1 MKRRL
6 VLLPILGLLL
16 GACAPSAPE
25 SVTVS
30 SVSGETTIEVGETLQ
45 LKAEVLPSGAAQ
57 DVTWSSGNPS
67 VATVSEAGLVTGVAE
82 GSVQIR
88 AGVTADITGSIT
100 ITVEDN
106 TPTPPPSEGTIG
118 EVLAEAA
125 IGDVVTVK
133 GVVVSLNNNGMLIS
147 DNTGAIYMNDR
158 DLKETWHVNDYVE
171 VNGKL
176 SEYPEGTGL
185 LQFNH
190 TDEPTITAATG
201 TAPTITDTPVAMTGA
216 EMDAWVP
223 SNEDKPLVTIS
234 GELSISGNYYNVT
247 VAGAS
252 KTLSILPNPSMQLES
267 GSTYEF
273 TGYLLYI
280 TGTDKYVN
288 MTLTDAVKTGGGE
301 VPPVGEV
308 VTIAEAIAE
317 GAGANV
323 VVEGVIVAK
332 ATGGMLIADETG
344 TLYRHDYDTETV
356 VTQPVGELVR
366 ISGALSEYPTGSGTL
381 QFNYQSTVTAGEGTE
396 PTISDTPVVWDG
408 AAVDAYTNQARAILV
423 TVDAHVTATYD
434 SKYDEYEYTATVEGA
449 TKTIELSMPSAVV
462 LETGDY
468 TVTGY
473 VNYTRTN
480 SSGQNVVNMLYV
492 SHEGEGGGE
501 VPPTPTVTP
510 IADAHALEDNTA
522 VTVEGILVA
531 KTSGGLVIDDNTGTM
546 YVYQAETDL
555 ELNSF
560 VHVEGTMGTF
570 PKGSSS
576 RQIASATVTAATG
589 TAPVLTNTTPTPM
602 AGAEFDAW
610 TPSGTRATLVSL
622 TATITST
629 GRYTNAD
636 VEGATEKTLSPLVPA
651 GVTAQEGTTYDMVGY
666 LLYISGGRYI
676 YMACVSM
683 EEATLPNPTAVEI
696 TNTETT
702 LMQGNTLQLNLAWT
716 PSLVNDEVNW
726 TSSNNEVATVSETG
740 LVTAVAAGEVDITVT
755 STVVATVTDTIH
767 LTVTAAVAS
776 ELLVEMDFSSLATS
790 QAMDATTLQQVLID
804 SATTIN
810 DPELIVTVT
819 NTAKVYSGGAGGYHS
834 QGSTGYLKFGTGS
847 AQGQID
853 VTLNREVVRVEIDC
867 VKWNDSAK
875 DTFAINGVAQD
886 GPAAKTAGT
895 TTLTAEEF
903 STLGWNLDATTDLSL
918 VVKNRGYVAAIR
930 LYVAAA

>member
-16 GACAPSAPE
+16 GACAPGVPE

-45 LKAEVLPSGAAQ
+45 LSAQVLPSSAAQ
-57 DVTWSSGNPS
+57 DVTWSTGNPAI
-67 VATVSEAGLVTGVAE
+67 ATVSTTGLVTGVAE

-88 AGVTADITGSIT
+88 AGVTADIAGSIT

-118 EVLAEAA
+118 DVLAEAA

-176 SEYPEGTGL
+176 SEYPTGSGL
-185 LQFNH
+185 LQFNY

-201 TAPTITDTPVAMTGA
+201 TAPTITDTPVTMTGA

-234 GELSISGNYYNVT
+234 GNLSVSGNYYNVT
-247 VAGAS
+247 VEGAT
-252 KTLSILPNPSMQLES
+252 KTLSILPNPSMTLNS

-280 TGTDKYVN
+280 TSGDKYVN
-288 MTLTDAVKTGGGE
+288 MTLTDAVETGGG
-301 VPPVGEV
+301 
-308 VTIAEAIAE
+308 
-317 GAGANV
+317 
-323 VVEGVIVAK
+323 
-332 ATGGMLIADETG
+332 D
-344 TLYRHDYDTETV
+344 
-356 VTQPVGELVR
+356 
-366 ISGALSEYPTGSGTL
+366 
-381 QFNYQSTVTAGEGTE
+381 
-396 PTISDTPVVWDG
+396 
-408 AAVDAYTNQARAILV
+408 
-423 TVDAHVTATYD
+423 
-434 SKYDEYEYTATVEGA
+434 
-449 TKTIELSMPSAVV
+449 
-462 LETGDY
+462 
-468 TVTGY
+468 
-473 VNYTRTN
+473 
-480 SSGQNVVNMLYV
+480 
-492 SHEGEGGGE
+492 
-501 VPPTPTVTP
+501 VPPTPTEVTP
-510 IADAHALEDNTA
+510 IADAHELADDTAVEIEGVLVANTA
-522 VTVEGILVA
+522 
-531 KTSGGLVIDDNTGTM
+531 SGLVIDDNTGTM
-546 YVYQAETDL
+546 YVYQGETDL
-555 ELNSF
+555 PLNSF
-560 VHVEGTMGTF
+560 VHVEGTLDTYNDV
-570 PKGSSS
+570 
-576 RQIASATVTAATG
+576 RQIANATVTAATG

-602 AGAEFDAW
+602 TGAEFDAW

-636 VEGATEKTLSPLVPA
+636 VEGAEQTLSPMVPT

-666 LLYISGGRYI
+666 LLYISSGRFT

-702 LMQGNTLQLNLAWT
+702 LMEGNTLQLNLAWT

-726 TSSNNEVATVSETG
+726 TSSSDEIATVSETG

-755 STVVATVTDTIH
+755 STVVSTVTDTIH
-767 LTVTAAVAS
+767 LTITAATAS

-790 QAMDATTLQQVLID
+790 KEMDAATLQQVLLANA
-804 SATTIN
+804 ATVN
-810 DPELIVTVT
+810 DPELTVSVT

-834 QGSTGYLKFGTGS
+834 QGSTGYLKFGAS
-847 AQGQID
+847 KAQGIID

-867 VKWNDSAK
+867 VKWNDSAD
-875 DTFAINGVAQD
+875 DTFAINGIAQD

-903 STLGWNLDATTDLSL
+903 STLSWNLEATTNLSL
-918 VVKNRGYVAAIR
+918 VVTNRGYVAAIR

>member
-16 GACAPSAPE
+16 GACAPGVPE

-45 LKAEVLPSGAAQ
+45 LSAQVLPSSAAQ

-67 VATVSEAGLVTGVAE
+67 VATVSETGLVTGVAE

-88 AGVTADITGSIT
+88 AGVTADIAGSIT

-118 EVLAEAA
+118 DVLAEAA

-176 SEYPEGTGL
+176 SEYPTGSGL
-185 LQFNH
+185 LQFNY

-201 TAPTITDTPVAMTGA
+201 TAPTITDTPVTMTGA

-234 GELSISGNYYNVT
+234 GSLSISGNYYNVT
-247 VAGAS
+247 VEGAT
-252 KTLSILPNPSMQLES
+252 KTLSILPNPSMTLNS

-280 TGTDKYVN
+280 TSGDKYVN
-288 MTLTDAVKTGGGE
+288 MTLTDAVETGGGD

-317 GAGANV
+317 GVGANV

-332 ATGGMLIADETG
+332 VTGGMIIADETG

-381 QFNYQSTVTAGEGTE
+381 QFNYQSTVTAGEGTK
-396 PTISDTPVVWDG
+396 PTIDDTPTVWNG

-434 SKYDEYEYTATVEGA
+434 SKYDEYEYTATVDGA
-449 TKTIELSMPSAVV
+449 TKTIELGMPSSVV

-492 SHEGEGGGE
+492 SHEGEGGGD
-501 VPPTPTVTP
+501 VPPTPTEVTP
-510 IADAHALEDNTA
+510 IADAHELADGTAVEIEGVLVANTA
-522 VTVEGILVA
+522 
-531 KTSGGLVIDDNTGTM
+531 SGLVIDDNTGTM
-546 YVYQAETDL
+546 YVYQGTTDL
-555 ELNSF
+555 TLNSF
-560 VHVEGTMGTF
+560 VHVEGTLDTYNNV
-570 PKGSSS
+570 
-576 RQIASATVTAATG
+576 RQIANATVTAATG

-602 AGAEFDAW
+602 TGAEFDAW

-636 VEGATEKTLSPLVPA
+636 VEGATEKTLSPMVPA

-683 EEATLPNPTAVEI
+683 EEATLSNPTAVEI

-702 LMQGNTLQLNLAWT
+702 LMEGNTLQLNLAWT

-726 TSSNNEVATVSETG
+726 TSSSDEIATVSETG

-755 STVVATVTDTIH
+755 STVVSTVTDTIH
-767 LTVTAAVAS
+767 LTITAAAAS

-790 QAMDATTLQQVLID
+790 QAMDATTLQQVLLD
-804 SATTIN
+804 SVTTLN
-810 DPELIVTVT
+810 DQELTVAVT
-819 NTAKVYSGGAGGYHS
+819 NTAKVYSGGSGGYHS
-834 QGSTGYLKFGTGS
+834 SGSTGYLKFGTGS
-847 AQGQID
+847 AQGIID

-875 DTFAINGVAQD
+875 DTFAINGIAQD

-903 STLGWNLDATTDLSL
+903 STLSWNLDATTDLSL
-918 VVKNRGYVAAIR
+918 VVTNRGYVAAIR

>member
-16 GACAPSAPE
+16 GACAPGVPE

-45 LKAEVLPSGAAQ
+45 LSAQVLPSSAAQ
-57 DVTWSSGNPS
+57 DVTWSTGNPAI
-67 VATVSEAGLVTGVAE
+67 ATVSTTGLVTGVAE

-118 EVLAEAA
+118 DILAEAA

-158 DLKETWHVNDYVE
+158 DLKETWQVNDYVE

-176 SEYPEGTGL
+176 SEYPTGSGL
-185 LQFNH
+185 LQFNYK
-190 TDEPTITAATG
+190 DEPTVTAATG
-201 TAPTITDTPVAMTGA
+201 TAPTITDTPATMTGA

-234 GELSISGNYYNVT
+234 GSLSVSGNYYNVT
-247 VAGAS
+247 VEGAT
-252 KTLSILPNPSMQLES
+252 KTLSVLPNPSMTLNS

-280 TGTDKYVN
+280 TNDKYVN
-288 MTLTDAVKTGGGE
+288 MTLTDAVETGGGD

-317 GAGANV
+317 GVGANV
-323 VVEGVIVAK
+323 VVEGVIIAK
-332 ATGGMLIADETG
+332 TADGMLIADETG

-356 VTQPVGELVR
+356 VTQPVGGLVR
-366 ISGALSEYPTGSGTL
+366 ISGALSEYPTGSGIM
-381 QFNYQSTVTAGEGTE
+381 QFNYEATVTAGEGET
-396 PTISDTPVVWDG
+396 PVISDTPVVWDG
-408 AAVDAYTNQARAILV
+408 AAVDGYTNQARAILV
-423 TVDAHVTATYD
+423 TVDAHVTSTANKYGGYD
-434 SKYDEYEYTATVEGA
+434 YTATVDGA
-449 TKTIELSMPSAVV
+449 TKTIELSMPSAVT
-462 LETGDY
+462 LTTGDY
-468 TVTGY
+468 KVTGY

-492 SHEGEGGGE
+492 SHEGEGGGG
-501 VPPTPTVTP
+501 VPPTPTEVTP
-510 IADAHALEDNTA
+510 IADAHGLADDTAVEIEGVLVANTA
-522 VTVEGILVA
+522 
-531 KTSGGLVIDDNTGTM
+531 SGLVIDDNTGTM
-546 YVYQAETDL
+546 YVYQGTTDL
-555 ELNSF
+555 PLNSF
-560 VHVEGTMGTF
+560 VHVEGTLGTHNNV
-570 PKGSSS
+570 
-576 RQIASATVTAATG
+576 RQIANATVTAATG

-602 AGAEFDAW
+602 TGAEFDAW

-636 VEGATEKTLSPLVPA
+636 VEGATEKTLSPMVPT

-683 EEATLPNPTAVEI
+683 EEATLSNPTAVEI

-702 LMQGNTLQLNLAWT
+702 LMEGNTLQLNLAWT
-716 PSLVNDEVNW
+716 PSLVNDEVSW
-726 TSSNNEVATVSETG
+726 TSSSDEIATVSETG

-755 STVVATVTDTIH
+755 STVVSTVTDTIH
-767 LTVTAAVAS
+767 LTITAAAAS

-790 QAMDATTLQQVLID
+790 KEMDATTLQQVLLD
-804 SATTIN
+804 NVTTIN
-810 DPELIVTVT
+810 DPELTVAVT

-834 QGSTGYLKFGTGS
+834 SGSTGYLKFGAS
-847 AQGQID
+847 KAQGIID
-853 VTLNREVVRVEIDC
+853 VTLNREIVRVEIDC

-875 DTFAINGVAQD
+875 DTFAINGIAQD

-903 STLGWNLDATTDLSL
+903 GTLSWNLDATTDLSL
-918 VVKNRGYVAAIR
+918 VVTNRGYVAAIR

>member
-16 GACAPSAPE
+16 GACAPGLPE

-45 LKAEVLPSGAAQ
+45 LSAQVLPSNALQ

-67 VATVSEAGLVTGVAE
+67 VATVSETGLVTGVAE

-88 AGVTADITGSIT
+88 AGVTADIAGSIT

-118 EVLAEAA
+118 DILAEAA

-176 SEYPEGTGL
+176 SEYPVGSGL
-185 LQFNH
+185 LQFNYS
-190 TDEPTITAATG
+190 DEPTITAATG

-234 GELSISGNYYNVT
+234 GSLTVSGNYYNVA
-247 VAGAS
+247 VEGAT
-252 KTLSILPNPSMQLES
+252 KTLSILPNPSMTLDS

-280 TGTDKYVN
+280 TGEDKYVN

-317 GAGANV
+317 GAGATV
-323 VVEGVIVAK
+323 VVEGVIIAK
-332 ATGGMLIADETG
+332 TADGMLIADETG

-356 VTQPVGELVR
+356 VTQAVGELVR
-366 ISGALSEYPTGSGTL
+366 ISGTLSEYPAGSGIM
-381 QFNYQSTVTAGEGTE
+381 QFGYQATVTAGEGTK
-396 PTISDTPVVWDG
+396 PTISDTPVTWDG

-423 TVDAHVTATYD
+423 TVDAHVTSTANNYGGYD
-434 SKYDEYEYTATVEGA
+434 YTATVDGA
-449 TKTIELSMPSAVV
+449 TKTIELSMPSAVA
-462 LETGDY
+462 LTTGDY

-480 SSGQNVVNMLYV
+480 SSDQNVVNMLYV

-501 VPPTPTVTP
+501 VPPVGDVTP
-510 IADAHALEDNTA
+510 INDAYDLADGTPI
-522 VTVEGILVA
+522 TVEGILVA
-531 KTSGGLVIDDNTGTM
+531 KTSGGLVIDDNTATM
-546 YVYQAETDL
+546 YVYQGETEL
-555 ELNSF
+555 ALNSF
-560 VHVEGTMGTF
+560 VRVEGTMATF
-570 PKGSSS
+570 ASA
-576 RQIASATVTAATG
+576 RQISNATITAATG

-602 AGAEFDAW
+602 DGAAFDAW

-636 VEGATEKTLSPLVPA
+636 VEGATKQTLSPLVPV

-666 LLYISGGRYI
+666 LLYISGGRYT

-740 LVTAVAAGEVDITVT
+740 LVTAVASGEVDITVT

-767 LTVTAAVAS
+767 LTITAAVAS

-790 QAMDATTLQQVLID
+790 QEMDATTLQQVLLD
-804 SATTIN
+804 NVATVN
-810 DPELIVTVT
+810 DPELTVTVT

-930 LYVAAA
+930 LFVAAA

>member
-16 GACAPSAPE
+16 GACAPGVPE

-45 LKAEVLPSGAAQ
+45 LSAQVLPSSAAQ

-67 VATVSEAGLVTGVAE
+67 VATVSETGLVTGVAE

-88 AGVTADITGSIT
+88 AGVTADIAGSIT

-118 EVLAEAA
+118 EILAEAA

-147 DNTGAIYMNDR
+147 DNTGAIYMNDS

-176 SEYPEGTGL
+176 SEYPKDSGL

-190 TDEPTITAATG
+190 SDEPTVTAATG
-201 TAPTITDTPVAMTGA
+201 TAPTITDTPVTMTGA

-234 GELSISGNYYNVT
+234 GNLSVSGKYYNVT
-247 VAGAS
+247 VEGAT
-252 KTLSILPNPSMQLES
+252 KTLSILPNPSMTLNS

-288 MTLTDAVKTGGGE
+288 MTLTDAVETGGGD

-317 GAGANV
+317 GDGANV

-332 ATGGMLIADETG
+332 ATGGMIIADETG

-366 ISGALSEYPTGSGTL
+366 ISGALSEYPSGSGTL
-381 QFNYQSTVTAGEGTE
+381 QFNYQSTVTAGEGTK
-396 PTISDTPVVWDG
+396 PTIDDTPTVWDG

-434 SKYDEYEYTATVEGA
+434 SKYDEYEYTATVDGA
-449 TKTIELSMPSAVV
+449 TKTIELGMPSSVI

-492 SHEGEGGGE
+492 SHEGEGGGD
-501 VPPTPTVTP
+501 VPPTPTGVTP
-510 IADAHALEDNTA
+510 IADAHELADNTA
-522 VTVEGILVA
+522 VEIEGVLVA
-531 KTSGGLVIDDNTGTM
+531 NTASGLVIDDNTGTM
-546 YVYQAETDL
+546 YVYQGTTDL
-555 ELNSF
+555 PLNSF
-560 VHVEGTMGTF
+560 VHVEGTLDTYNNV
-570 PKGSSS
+570 
-576 RQIASATVTAATG
+576 RQIANATVTAATG

-602 AGAEFDAW
+602 TGAEFDAW

-636 VEGATEKTLSPLVPA
+636 VEGAEQTLSPMVPT

-683 EEATLPNPTAVEI
+683 EEATLSNPTAVEI

-702 LMQGNTLQLNLAWT
+702 LMEGNTLQLNLAWT

-726 TSSNNEVATVSETG
+726 TSSSDEIATVSETG

-755 STVVATVTDTIH
+755 STVVSTVTDTIH
-767 LTVTAAVAS
+767 LTITAAAAS

-790 QAMDATTLQQVLID
+790 KEMDAATLQQVLLANA
-804 SATTIN
+804 ATVT
-810 DPELIVTVT
+810 DPELTVSVT

-834 QGSTGYLKFGTGS
+834 QGSTGYLKFGAS
-847 AQGQID
+847 KAQGEID

-867 VKWNDSAK
+867 VKWNDSAD
-875 DTFAINGVAQD
+875 DTFAVNGIAKD

-903 STLGWNLDATTDLSL
+903 STLSWNLDATTDLSL
-918 VVKNRGYVAAIR
+918 VVTNRGYVAAIR

>member
-16 GACAPSAPE
+16 GACAPGVPE

-45 LKAEVLPSGAAQ
+45 LSAQVLPSSAAQ

-67 VATVSEAGLVTGVAE
+67 VATVSETGLVTGVAE

-88 AGVTADITGSIT
+88 AGVTADIAGSIT

-118 EVLAEAA
+118 EILAEAA

-147 DNTGAIYMNDR
+147 DNTGAIYMNDS

-176 SEYPEGTGL
+176 SEYPKDSGL

-190 TDEPTITAATG
+190 SDEPTVTAATG
-201 TAPTITDTPVAMTGA
+201 TAPTITDTPVTMTGA

-234 GELSISGNYYNVT
+234 GNLSVSGKYYNVT
-247 VAGAS
+247 VEGAT
-252 KTLSILPNPSMQLES
+252 KTLSILPNPSMTLNS

-288 MTLTDAVKTGGGE
+288 MTLTDAVETGGGD

-317 GAGANV
+317 GDGANV

-332 ATGGMLIADETG
+332 ATGGMIIADETG

-366 ISGALSEYPTGSGTL
+366 ISGALSEYPSGSGTL
-381 QFNYQSTVTAGEGTE
+381 QFNYQSTVTAGEGTK
-396 PTISDTPVVWDG
+396 PTIDDTPTVWDG

-434 SKYDEYEYTATVEGA
+434 SKYDEYEYTATVDGA
-449 TKTIELSMPSAVV
+449 TKTIELGMPSSVI

-492 SHEGEGGGE
+492 SHEGEGGGD
-501 VPPTPTVTP
+501 VPPTPTGVTP
-510 IADAHALEDNTA
+510 IADAHELADNTA
-522 VTVEGILVA
+522 VEIEGVLVA
-531 KTSGGLVIDDNTGTM
+531 NTASGLVIDDNTGTT
-546 YVYQAETDL
+546 YVYQGTTDL
-555 ELNSF
+555 PLNSF
-560 VHVEGTMGTF
+560 VHVEGTLDTYNNV
-570 PKGSSS
+570 
-576 RQIASATVTAATG
+576 RQIANATVTAATG

-602 AGAEFDAW
+602 TGAEFDAW

-636 VEGATEKTLSPLVPA
+636 VEGAEQTLSPMVPT

-683 EEATLPNPTAVEI
+683 EEATLSNPTAVEI

-702 LMQGNTLQLNLAWT
+702 LMEGNTLQLNLAWT

-726 TSSNNEVATVSETG
+726 TSSSDEIATVSETG

-755 STVVATVTDTIH
+755 STVVSTVTDTIH
-767 LTVTAAVAS
+767 LTITAAAAS

-790 QAMDATTLQQVLID
+790 KEMDAATLQQVLLANA
-804 SATTIN
+804 ATVT
-810 DPELIVTVT
+810 DPELTVSVT

-834 QGSTGYLKFGTGS
+834 QGSTGYLKFGAS
-847 AQGQID
+847 KAQGEID

-867 VKWNDSAK
+867 VKWNDSAD
-875 DTFAINGVAQD
+875 DTFAVNGIAKD

-903 STLGWNLDATTDLSL
+903 STLSWNLDATTDLSL
-918 VVKNRGYVAAIR
+918 VVTNRGYVAAIR

>member
-16 GACAPSAPE
+16 GACAPGVPE

-45 LKAEVLPSGAAQ
+45 LSAQVLPSSAAQ

-67 VATVSEAGLVTGVAE
+67 VATVSTTGLVTGVAE

-88 AGVTADITGSIT
+88 AGVTADIAGSIT

-118 EVLAEAA
+118 DILAEAA

-176 SEYPEGTGL
+176 SEYPTGSGL

-190 TDEPTITAATG
+190 SDEPTITAATG
-201 TAPTITDTPVAMTGA
+201 NAPTITDTPVAMTGA

-234 GELSISGNYYNVT
+234 GSLSVSGNYYNVT
-247 VAGAS
+247 VEGAT
-252 KTLSILPNPSMQLES
+252 KTLSILPNPSMTLNS

-280 TGTDKYVN
+280 TDTDKYVN
-288 MTLTDAVKTGGGE
+288 MTLTDAVETGGGE

-332 ATGGMLIADETG
+332 AAGGMIIADETG

-366 ISGALSEYPTGSGTL
+366 ISGALSEYPSGSGTL
-381 QFNYQSTVTAGEGTE
+381 QFNYQSTVTAGEGTK
-396 PTISDTPVVWDG
+396 PTIDDTPTVWDG

-434 SKYDEYEYTATVEGA
+434 SEYDEYEYTADVDGA
-449 TKTIELSMPSAVV
+449 TKTIELGMPSSVV

-501 VPPTPTVTP
+501 VPPTPTEVTP
-510 IADAHALEDNTA
+510 IADAHELADDTAVEIEGVLVANTA
-522 VTVEGILVA
+522 
-531 KTSGGLVIDDNTGTM
+531 SGLVIDDNTGTM
-546 YVYQAETDL
+546 YVYQGTTDL
-555 ELNSF
+555 PLNSF
-560 VHVEGTMGTF
+560 VHVEGTLDTYNNV
-570 PKGSSS
+570 
-576 RQIASATVTAATG
+576 RQIANATVTAATG

-602 AGAEFDAW
+602 TGAEFDAW

-636 VEGATEKTLSPLVPA
+636 VEGATEKTLSPMVPT

-683 EEATLPNPTAVEI
+683 EEATLSNPTAVEI

-702 LMQGNTLQLNLAWT
+702 LMEGNTLQLNLAWT

-726 TSSNNEVATVSETG
+726 TSSSDEIATVSETG

-755 STVVATVTDTIH
+755 STVVSTVTDTIH
-767 LTVTAAVAS
+767 LTITAAAAS

-790 QAMDATTLQQVLID
+790 QAMDATTLQQVLLD
-804 SATTIN
+804 SVTTLN
-810 DPELIVTVT
+810 DQELTVAVT

-834 QGSTGYLKFGTGS
+834 SGSTGYLKFGTGS
-847 AQGQID
+847 AQGIID

-867 VKWNDSAK
+867 VKWNDSAD
-875 DTFAINGVAQD
+875 DTFAINGIAQD

-903 STLGWNLDATTDLSL
+903 STLSWNLEATTNLSL
-918 VVKNRGYVAAIR
+918 VVTNRGYVAAIR

>member
-16 GACAPSAPE
+16 GACAPATPE

-57 DVTWSSGNPS
+57 DVTWSTGNPAI
-67 VATVSEAGLVTGVAE
+67 ATVSTTGLVTGVAE

-176 SEYPEGTGL
+176 SEYPTGTGL
-185 LQFNH
+185 LQFNY

-247 VAGAS
+247 VAGAT

-323 VVEGVIVAK
+323 VVEGVIIAK

-396 PTISDTPVVWDG
+396 PTIDDTPVVWDG
-408 AAVDAYTNQARAILV
+408 AAVDGYTNQARAILV

-434 SKYDEYEYTATVEGA
+434 SKYDEYEYTATVDGA
-449 TKTIELSMPSAVV
+449 TKTIELGMPSSVV

-501 VPPTPTVTP
+501 VPPTPAEVTP

-602 AGAEFDAW
+602 DGAAFDAW

-636 VEGATEKTLSPLVPA
+636 VEGATKQTLSPLVPV
-651 GVTAQEGTTYDMVGY
+651 GVTAEVGTTYDMVGY
-666 LLYISGGRYI
+666 LLYISGTVYT

-683 EEATLPNPTAVEI
+683 VETTLPNPTAVEI
-696 TNTETT
+696 TNTETS

-716 PSLVNDEVNW
+716 PSPAADDVAW

-767 LTVTAAVAS
+767 LTVTAAAAS
-776 ELLVEMDFSSLATS
+776 ELLVSVDLSTIAYRNGEIDVATI
-790 QAMDATTLQQVLID
+790 QQLMLENAVTEDTELTL
-804 SATTIN
+804 S
-810 DPELIVTVT
+810 VT
-819 NTAKVYSGGAGGYHS
+819 NSSKVYQGGQGGYHA
-834 QGSTGYLKFGTGS
+834 QGEDGYLKFGTGS
-847 AQGQID
+847 AQGTLD
-853 VTLNREVVRVEIDC
+853 VTLNREIVRIEIDC
-867 VKWNDSAK
+867 VKWNDSAD
-875 DTFAINGVAQD
+875 DTYAINGEAQD
-886 GPAAKTAGT
+886 GPAMVEGSFGT
-895 TTLTAEEF
+895 LA
-903 STLGWNLDATTDLSL
+903 WNLEATTNLSL
-918 VVKNRGYVAAIR
+918 VVTNRGYVSAIR
-930 LYVAAA
+930 LYVAA